1 MIRTLIVDDEALA
14 RGLVREYLQAH
25 DDIEIVAECDNG
37 FDAVKTITELRP
49 DLIFLDIQMPRL
61 SGLEVLELT
70 QRDHG
75 VIFTTAYDQHA
86 LKAFDLRAVDY
97 LLKPFAQARFD
108 EALMRARALL
118 GQASTGVRALAAQ
131 PVGKLER
138 LLVRERNQVFVL
150 ALDTVACVE
159 AQDDYIQIYCPGKTY
174 LKTQSLSDLETL
186 VDHQSGPTQEHRTP
200 GQGQFC
206 SRVAHRPTSA
216 HQPCRARAHQGIDLK
231 SSVSHCDS
239 LPATAVVV
247 FLEAAQFSLLAIGQV
262 RAGTLAEQ
270 NAFRLTTL
278 LLPDRCAFF
287 VQLVGILGLGELVFF
302 VPALLRH
309 ERIGGAFTLRAFLAV
324 LPTHLTYGVVE

>member
-108 EALMRARALL
+108 EALVRARAAGSGIHRATSIGRTTLW
-118 GQASTGVRALAAQ
+118 QTGAA
-131 PVGKLER
+131 VGAR
-138 LLVRERNQVFVL
+138 GH
-150 ALDTVACVE
+150 
-159 AQDDYIQIYCPGKTY
+159 PG
-174 LKTQSLSDLETL
+174 
-186 VDHQSGPTQEHRTP
+186 V
-200 GQGQFC
+200 C
-206 SRVAHRPTSA
+206 
-216 HQPCRARAHQGIDLK
+216 
-231 SSVSHCDS
+231 
-239 LPATAVVV
+239 
-247 FLEAAQFSLLAIGQV
+247 
-262 RAGTLAEQ
+262 AGTGKA
-270 NAFRLTTL
+270 
-278 LLPDRCAFF
+278 
-287 VQLVGILGLGELVFF
+287 
-302 VPALLRH
+302 
-309 ERIGGAFTLRAFLAV
+309 
-324 LPTHLTYGVVE
+324 